1 MMRYL
6 SIIWFLLFA
15 CETKEQ
21 MQAPEASKEA
31 DKTLFTMVPA
41 EESKVYFINTLKA
54 NFAFNILEY
63 NYFYNG
69 SGVAVGDVNR
79 DGLQDLF
86 LGGNMVSSRLYLNRG
101 NFRFEDITEEAK
113 LSTGSWITGVS
124 MVDINLDGWPDIY
137 ACVAGYP
144 EAGRRKNLLF
154 VNQQNGTFREQAA
167 AYGLDDEGYST
178 QATWLDYDRDG
189 DLDMYLLTHFHDKSN
204 PNVPKP
210 KTVGRSNGSIDRLYE
225 NRGMGPDG
233 HPLFQEV
240 SEQAGIVHEGY
251 GLGVAVDDFNQD
263 GWPDIYVSN
272 DFIYDDL
279 LYINQQDGTFRESA
293 ADYFK
298 HSSRFAMGTDAAD
311 FNNDLW
317 PDILTLDMLPDDN
330 RRQKLMNTAM
340 NYDLYML
347 ALERGYLPQF
357 SRNSLQMNNGR
368 YRDAMIPFSEIG
380 QMAGVFR
387 TDWSWS
393 ALWADY
399 DNDGNKDLLVT
410 NGIPKD
416 ITDSDFI
423 KFRDTKV
430 YQGDFDYDALKRELL
445 EKVDSLP
452 GVDKSNF
459 IFSND
464 GDLTF
469 SDMTSRWGLRRPSFS
484 NGAAY
489 ADLDNDGDLDLVMN
503 NINGPAFVY
512 RNESDKQLE
521 NHALQL
527 QLAGAESNP
536 SGIGSKIIVEQEDK
550 RQYFYQAP
558 ARGFQSWV
566 DERLHIG
573 LGNDSVAAKLT
584 IIWPDQKVQVLRDV
598 TAGNLLTL
606 DYENAS
612 EKPIQFWH
620 TAQETLVQDITQS
633 IALNQL
639 HRENDFA
646 DFKLEPLLPHKL
658 SQSGPGLA
666 VGDINGDGLDDFWTG
681 GAHQQP
687 GHILIQQESGEF
699 LKKALPDEKFEDV
712 GGLLFDADQDGDKDL
727 YVVSGGSEFNANTA
741 AYQDRL
747 YLNDGEGNFTRDTQA
762 LPRLY
767 SSGSCVSAADFD
779 KDGDLDLFVGGRLTP
794 ATYPAPPRS
803 YLLRN
808 EGGIFKDVTQTLAPQ
823 LSEIGMVTAAL
834 WTDVDNDA
842 QVDLMLAGEWLPV
855 TYFKNEQGKFTN
867 QTEKAG
873 LSNTQGWWNS
883 LYGADFDRD
892 GDIDYVAGN
901 LGLNTPLKAS
911 ASQPVKITANDYD
924 RNGSV
929 DAIIS
934 YYRRG
939 LEVPF
944 VSLDPLVSQ
953 LVMMRKRFPSYTS
966 YADAGMHEVLTSS
979 ERQQSYRAE
988 AQYMQSAYLEN
999 QGNGKLVV
1007 RALPNEAQ
1015 IAPVY
1020 GINSGDFN
1028 QDGHLDIIAHG
1039 NSYATEFVTGQ
1050 YDALRGLIMLG
1061 DGKGNFT
1068 PLKPAEAGFVTDHD
1082 GTALS
1087 SMLGSDGKKIILAA
1101 ANNDKIRAFRTQE
1114 SGKVISL
1121 DSDDYY
1127 AILTDQDGNHCK
1139 VEFYYGEGYL
1149 SQSGRKLFISEDDAS
1164 ITIFKT
1170 DGSQREITF

>member
-1 MMRYL
+1 MRHLKYL
-6 SIIWFLLFA
+6 LVFIFA
-15 CETKEQ
+15 CNTGQQEMISEEAVATEQ
-21 MQAPEASKEA
+21 TSLYSLLQAGNTGINFSNQ
-31 DKTLFTMVPA
+31 L
-41 EESKVYFINTLKA
+41 ESDFS
-54 NFAFNILEY
+54 FNILEY

-79 DGLQDLF
+79 DGLPDLF
-86 LGGNMVSSRLYLNRG
+86 FGGNMVSSRLYLNQG
-101 NFRFEDITEEAK
+101 DMVFADATEDAGLLTDR
-113 LSTGSWITGVS
+113 WITGVS
-124 MVDINLDGWPDIY
+124 ITDINLDGWPDIY
-137 ACVAGYP
+137 ACAAGYP
-144 EAGRRKNLLF
+144 EAEKRKNLLF
-154 VNQQNGTFREQAA
+154 INQQDGTFSEQAA
-167 AYGLDDEGYST
+167 AYGLDDSGYST
-178 QATWLDYDRDG
+178 QAIWLDYDRDD
-189 DLDMYLLTHFHDKSN
+189 DLDVYLLTHFHDKSN
-204 PNVPKP
+204 PNIPKP
-210 KTVGRSNGSIDRLYE
+210 KNLGGSQGSRDRLYRNE
-225 NRGMGPDG
+225 GAGPEG
-233 HPLFQEV
+233 HPVFREV
-240 SEQAGIVHEGY
+240 SEQAGIAHEGY

-279 LYINQQDGTFRESA
+279 LYINQQDGNFREAA

-340 NYDLYML
+340 NYDRYML

-368 YRDAMIPFSEIG
+368 YRDEMIPFSEIG
-380 QMAGVFR
+380 QMADIFR

-399 DNDGNKDLLVT
+399 DNDGLKDLLVT

-430 YQGDFDYDALKRELL
+430 YQGDFDYEKLKQELL

-459 IFSND
+459 IFRND

-469 SDMTSRWGLRRPSFS
+469 SDMTGRWGLSRPSYS

-512 RNESDKQLE
+512 RNHADEQTD
-521 NHALQL
+521 NYALQL
-527 QLAGAESNP
+527 RLQGPEQNP
-536 SGIGSKIIVEQEDK
+536 SGIGTKLIVGKEGK
-550 RQYFYQAP
+550 RQYYYQSP

-566 DERLHIG
+566 DERIHIG
-573 LGNDSVAAKLT
+573 LGSDSLVDKLT
-584 IIWPDQKVQVLRDV
+584 VIWPDEKVQALQNVSA
-598 TAGNLLTL
+598 TNLLTL
-606 DYENAS
+606 KYADADLKPTNYWQQK
-612 EKPIQFWH
+612 EKPLL
-620 TAQETLVQDITQS
+620 QELSQRSAPDHR
-633 IALNQL
+633 

-646 DFKLEPLLPHKL
+646 DFKLEPMLPHKL

-666 VGDINGDGLDDFWTG
+666 VGDVNGDGLDDFWTG

-687 GHILIQQESGEF
+687 GYIFLQQAGGNF
-699 LKKALPDEKFEDV
+699 VKQALPDEKFEDV
-712 GGLLFDADQDGDKDL
+712 GGLLFDADQDGDLDL

-747 YLNDGEGNFTRDTQA
+747 YLNDGSGNFIRDAQA

-779 KDGDLDLFVGGRLTP
+779 QDGDLDLFVGGRLTP

-808 EGGIFKDVTQTLAPQ
+808 EGGKFKDVTQSLAPQ
-823 LSEIGMVTAAL
+823 LAEIGMVTSAL
-834 WTDVDNDA
+834 WTDIDNDA
-842 QVDLMLAGEWLPV
+842 QLDLLLAGEWLPV
-855 TYFKNEQGKFTN
+855 TYFKNEQGKFID
-867 QTEKAG
+867 QTETAG

-883 LYGADFDRD
+883 LHGADFDQD
-892 GDIDYVAGN
+892 GDTDYIAGN

-911 ASQPVKITANDYD
+911 SSQPVKITANDYD

-953 LVMMRKRFPSYTS
+953 LVMMRKRFPSYTA
-966 YADAGMHEVLTSS
+966 YADAGMHEVLTST
-979 ERQQSYRAE
+979 ERQQSYQAE
-988 AQYMQSAYLEN
+988 ARYMQSAYLEN
-999 QGNGKLVV
+999 QGNGRFTIK
-1007 RALPNEAQ
+1007 ALPNEAQ
-1015 IAPVY
+1015 LAPIY

-1050 YDALRGLIMLG
+1050 YDALRGLVMLG
-1061 DGKGNFT
+1061 DGQGNFA

-1087 SMLGSDGKKIILAA
+1087 SMVGSDGRKTLLAA
-1101 ANNDKIRAFRTQE
+1101 ANNDKIRAFRTQV

-1121 DSDDYY
+1121 DSDDIY
-1127 AILTDQDGNHCK
+1127 AILTDQEGKQRK

-1149 SQSGRKLFISEDDAS
+1149 SQSGRKLFISEDDES

-1170 DGSQREITF
+1170 NGSQRDITF